1 MFRALLII
9 IAALLIA
16 LASFAVNGP
25 TVNDHHVNLFYLG
38 IAVFVL
44 SFLEPAT
51 FRRAP

>member
-9 IAALLIA
+9 VAALLIA

-38 IAVFVL
+38 IALFVL
-44 SFLEPAT
+44 SFLETAALKI
-51 FRRAP
+51 RG